1 MKVRRQNL
9 LEFYDH
15 EPQWGESESS
25 PVSAVTGVIGEDLVL
40 ALLCRKLGGKIRGYD
55 CRGKGAWLDAWVTTS
70 ETEYQVEAKN
80 WCAHSL
86 GGDKVEADG
95 SNLRSVAEENLRVYL
110 EEPRNRAKIWK
121 VLGAMKAV
129 EGHSEET
136 KPEPVLA
143 FWAPVAEVGSSK
155 LPSFFSV
162 AMDSYI
168 SREIVPLNLRET
180 LHKRVH
186 VFSASLYLRQECLDD
201 TLDLDMPRAAHRMKW
216 LQSLLA

>member
-1 MKVRRQNL
+1 MKVRRQKL

-15 EPQWGESESS
+15 QPQWEESESS
-25 PVSAVTGVIGEDLVL
+25 PVNAVTGMIGEDLVL
-40 ALLCRKLGGKIRGYD
+40 ALLCRKLGGKIRGYN
-55 CRGKGAWLDAWVTTS
+55 CRGKKAWLDAWVTTS
-70 ETEYQVEAKN
+70 GAEYQVEVKN

-86 GGDKVEADG
+86 GGEKVEADR
-95 SNLRSVAEENLRVYL
+95 SNLRGAAEKNLKVYL

-136 KPEPVLA
+136 KPEPLLA
-143 FWAPVAEVGSSK
+143 FWAPVAEVRSTK

-162 AMDSYI
+162 ALDSYI
-168 SREIVPLNLRET
+168 SQEIVPVELRET
-180 LHKRVH
+180 LHERVH
-186 VFSASLYLRQECLDD
+186 IFSASLYLRHECTDEV
-201 TLDLDMPRAAHRMKW
+201 LDLDMPRAEHRLKW